1 VKVAVSV
8 NGDPRELDVEP
19 TESLLSTIRDRLG
32 LIGTKD
38 ACREGSCGSCTV
50 LLDGE
55 AVYSCLIVTVL
66 VDGASV
72 ETIEGLT
79 ASGRARR
86 VQEAFLDA
94 GAIQCGFCTP
104 GFVVSTVALLERT
117 RSPGE
122 EEVRRALEGNLCRC
136 TGYASIIDAVLR
148 AAR

>member
-1 VKVAVSV
+1 M
-8 NGDPRELDVEP
+8 
-19 TESLLSTIRDRLG
+19 
-32 LIGTKD
+32 
-38 ACREGSCGSCTV
+38 
-50 LLDGE
+50 
-55 AVYSCLIVTVL
+55 AVYSCLIVTAL
-66 VDGASV
+66 VCGASV

-79 ASGRARR
+79 ASGRARH

-117 RSPGE
+117 QSPGE

-136 TGYASIIDAVLR
+136 TGYARIIDAVLR

>member
-1 VKVAVSV
+1 
-8 NGDPRELDVEP
+8 
-19 TESLLSTIRDRLG
+19 
-32 LIGTKD
+32 
-38 ACREGSCGSCTV
+38 
-50 LLDGE
+50 
-55 AVYSCLIVTVL
+55 
-66 VDGASV
+66 V